1 MRMKQLLAAPRR
13 SRTRRSLLTFAA
25 ALAVS
30 ATLVST
36 VAADTPSTT
45 DPRATL
51 TPGDPATGVEAGVA
65 ALGVELLANRNKPAG
80 WFNPAN
86 PGDFGFV
93 NSDLAFEGDHAF
105 VGNFNGFLIYNIADP
120 ANPTL
125 RTAVVCPGG
134 QGEVSVYGNLLF
146 MSAEETRAR
155 TDCGAP
161 SAPTGSPLR
170 FRGLRVF
177 DISNLDA
184 PVQVAAVQ
192 SCRGSHTHTVLKS
205 PSDANNVYVYIN
217 GTGGVRP
224 ASEMASCKALPQGTP
239 QTTPQFD
246 EGLSQWRVEVVRV
259 PLNAPQ
265 NAAIVNGPRLM
276 RDATTGQLNGLQN
289 APPTPLHPSG
299 TGWSPSPTSDSCH
312 DITTYPEIGL
322 AAGACE
328 GNGLLIDI
336 SDPAN
341 PVRIDAVTDNNYAYW
356 HGATFSNDGK
366 TVVFTDEWG
375 GGTAARCRATDD
387 LSWGADAIYDI
398 VNGKLVFRSY
408 YKLPVAQTVNENCVS
423 HLPSLIPVPG
433 RNLMTQ
439 AWYQGGLSVIDFT
452 DSAHPREIAYYDRGP
467 IGIPPPPDRARRPL
481 VDLLLQRLHLRLRDR
496 SRLRRVEA
504 DADRG
509 AVGERDQGSKRGE
522 DDPADAA
529 APAAVHLG
537 PELRG
542 RALASRPAR
551 AGGHDRCADAPPGGE
566 VHQQRRGLRRARQA
580 GPRGCEPA
588 GAVEAPQG
596 RPVRRAPAGC
606 PRPRGDLR
614 LVGAESD

>member
-1 MRMKQLLAAPRR
+1 MKQLLAAPWRSRARR
-13 SRTRRSLLTFAA
+13 STLTVIG

-30 ATLVST
+30 ATLVAS
-36 VAADTPSTT
+36 VAAGLPSTT

-51 TPGDPATGVEAGVA
+51 TPGNPATGVEAGVA
-65 ALGVELLANRNKPAG
+65 ANGVELLANRAKPTG

-93 NSDLAFEGDHAF
+93 NSDLAFQGDHAF

-192 SCRGSHTHTVLKS
+192 SCRGSHTHTLLKS
-205 PSDANNVYVYIN
+205 PSDADNVYVYIN

-224 ASEMASCKALPQGTP
+224 ATEMASCKAASTP

-246 EGLSQWRVEVVRV
+246 EGLSQWRIEVVKV
-259 PLNAPQ
+259 PLAAPQ

-289 APPTPLHPSG
+289 AVPTPQHPSG
-299 TGWSPSPTSDSCH
+299 MNWSPTPTSDSCH

-328 GNGLLIDI
+328 GNGLLLDI

-341 PVRIDAVTDNNYAYW
+341 PVRIDAVNDNNYAYW

-398 VNGKLVFRSY
+398 VDGKLVFRSY
-408 YKLPVAQTVNENCVS
+408 YKLPVAQTLQENCVS

-433 RNLMTQ
+433 RNIMTQ

-452 DSAHPREIAYYDRGP
+452 DSANPKEIAYYDRGP
-467 IGIPPPPDRARRPL
+467 ISGTSLVLGGQWSTYYYNGAIYGSEIARGFDAWRLTPNAELSANEIKAASEVELARLTPQHQPRLTWAPSFAVVRSHLDQLVRAGAIEE
-481 VDLLLQRLHLRLRDR
+481 QTLHQAEKFISASEDYAARNKPVPAAGSLRTL
-496 SRLRRVEA
+496 SKKL
-504 DADRG
+504 RG
-509 AVGERDQGSKRGE
+509 AQY
-522 DDPADAA
+522 DA
-529 APAAVHLG
+529 L
-537 PELRG
+537 
-542 RALASRPAR
+542 
-551 AGGHDRCADAPPGGE
+551 
-566 VHQQRRGLRRARQA
+566 RQA
-580 GPRGCEPA
+580 
-588 GAVEAPQG
+588 VLDLEATF
-596 RPVRRAPAGC
+596 
-606 PRPRGDLR
+606 D
-614 LVGAESD
+614 S